1 VTGEPILLL
10 ASKSPRRR
18 ELLALSGWKFKLA
31 TSQIDESLRPTEAAS
46 AYVLRLAEA
55 KARVCA
61 EHADHSQIVIGAD
74 TTVVEGGNILG
85 KPANY
90 DEAVD
95 MLKRLRGHS
104 HQVCTGIAVLR
115 KSDGRLVTDLCVTR
129 VPMRNYHDKEIEA
142 YVQSGDP
149 FDKAGGYAIQH
160 GGFQPVDGLNGC
172 YASVMG
178 LPLCHLVR
186 TLRRLKLSPVT
197 DVSVDCQTAL
207 HYSCPVSAAILRGEQ
222 VG

>member
-1 VTGEPILLL
+1 LLL

-18 ELLALSGWKFKLA
+18 ELLVLGGWKFRTA
-31 TSQIDESLRPTEAAS
+31 SSQIDESLQPAEAPS

-61 EHADHSQIVIGAD
+61 ERASHSQIVIGAD
-74 TTVVEGGNILG
+74 TAVVDGGNILG
-85 KPANY
+85 KPATH

-95 MLKRLRGHS
+95 MLERLRGHS
-104 HQVCTGIAVLR
+104 HRVYTGIAALR
-115 KSDGRLVTDLCVTR
+115 KSDGCLVTDLCVTR
-129 VPMRNYHDKEIEA
+129 VPMRDYSNQEVEA

-160 GGFQPVDGLNGC
+160 RGFQPVDGLSGC

-186 TLRRLKLSPVT
+186 TLRRLELDPAA
-197 DVSVDCQTAL
+197 DVAAECQTAL
-207 HYSCPVSAAILRGEQ
+207 HYSCPVTDAILQ
-222 VG
+222 A